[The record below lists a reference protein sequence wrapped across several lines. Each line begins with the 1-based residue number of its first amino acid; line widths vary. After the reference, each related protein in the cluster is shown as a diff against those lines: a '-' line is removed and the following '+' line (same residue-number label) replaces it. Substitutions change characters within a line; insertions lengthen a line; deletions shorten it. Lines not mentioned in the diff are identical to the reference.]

1 MQRPEQNSELE
12 NPEQSA
18 PITATPISVV
28 HGATG
33 PRTQRGKE
41 RSKRNALKHG
51 IFSSTVLLKEEP
63 RAEFNSMLRGLRN
76 DFKPQGTLEEILVD
90 KLASLLWRHRR
101 LMSVIVEGERPR
113 KRLEFILEPD
123 LNEICPTPLEVS
135 VRYETTL
142 ERAFDRA
149 LNQLEELQRIRKGQP
164 VSPTLNVHVSS

>member
-1 MQRPEQNSELE
+1 MQRSEQKNNPENSE
-12 NPEQSA
+12 QSGS
-18 PITATPISVV
+18 ITATAISVV

-33 PRTQRGKE
+33 PRTELGKE
-41 RSKRNALKHG
+41 KSRRNALKHG
-51 IFSSTVLLKEEP
+51 IFSSTVLLKDEQ
-63 RAEFNSMLRGLRN
+63 RAKFDSLLSGLR
-76 DFKPQGTLEEILVD
+76 DDLEPQGTLEEILVD

-113 KRLEFILEPD
+113 KRIEFILEPD